1 MSFRSLLTQTVE
13 IKRVTRTP
21 GRGGGRGKEY
31 DPVGN
36 IAARIRP
43 VSVNERAVAA
53 QMGVDASHILY
64 CLDGVDIQR
73 NDRVVWD
80 EKEADVVS
88 VRRPSKPHHLEVEL
102 MERVKGL

>member
-13 IKRVTRTP
+13 IQRVTRTP
-21 GRGGGRGKEY
+21 ERGGGRRKEY
-31 DPVGN
+31 DPVGT
-36 IAARIRP
+36 ISARIRP
-43 VSVNERAVAA
+43 VSVNERAVAE

-80 EKEADVVS
+80 GREAEVVAI
-88 VRRPSKPHHLEVEL
+88 RKPSKPHHLEVEL
-102 MERVKGL
+102 AERMKGL